1 MSTPLIM
8 VAHLCNETKA
18 CLLTLLLTLCG
29 LTGRKLPPG
38 RPRA

>member
-1 MSTPLIM
+1 
-8 VAHLCNETKA
+8 
-18 CLLTLLLTLCG
+18 LLLTLCG